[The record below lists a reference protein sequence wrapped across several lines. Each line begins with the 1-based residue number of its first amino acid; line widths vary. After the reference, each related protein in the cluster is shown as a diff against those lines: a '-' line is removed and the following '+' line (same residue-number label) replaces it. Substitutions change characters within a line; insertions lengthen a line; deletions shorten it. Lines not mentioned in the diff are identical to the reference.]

1 MTEPPTPDG
10 DPSPGHHHDHRV
22 NGVAN
27 PWLLSAHATLHCL
40 IGCVIGEVLGL
51 MIGVSLGIGVWATMG
66 LATVLALLF
75 GLALAVW
82 PVVKATGMDVSQT
95 LKAIWVGEVISIM
108 VMEIVMNAVDYWIG
122 GVAAP
127 SIASAIFW
135 IGLAYA
141 VPAGFL
147 AGWPVNHW
155 LIAKAIKEH

>member
-1 MTEPPTPDG
+1 MTESQSPRA
-10 DPSPGHHHDHRV
+10 DPSPGHHHDHRG

-27 PWLLSAHATLHCL
+27 PWLLSAHATFHCL

-66 LATVLALLF
+66 LATVLALFF

-95 LKAIWVGEVISIM
+95 LKAIWVGEVISII

>member
-1 MTEPPTPDG
+1 MSEPQSSHA
-10 DPSPGHHHDHRV
+10 DPSSDQHHHHHGD
-22 NGVAN
+22 GVAN
-27 PWLLSAHATLHCL
+27 RWLLSAHATFHCL

-51 MIGVSLGIGVWATMG
+51 MIGVSIGIGIWATMG
-66 LATVLALLF
+66 LATALALFF

-82 PVVKATGMDVSQT
+82 PVVKATGMNVSRA
-95 LKAIWVGEVISIM
+95 LKAIWAGEVIAIL
-108 VMEIVMNAVDYWIG
+108 VMEIVMNAVDYWAG

-127 SIASAIFW
+127 SVASAVFW
-135 IGLAYA
+135 LGLVYA